1 MGNAGASS
9 NQSSTMSKTF
19 KEPRTFTIGID
30 IDDTLVDTFEY
41 FQPLVAKLTGQPL
54 EYLVENDISYEN
66 TPKEWGMDSF
76 DFAHRFFDDYVP
88 DTPAKE
94 GAAQA
99 VARLR
104 KAGNRIVIITSRT
117 NMLYKDCYYTSRL
130 ELSNCGIEYDKLIC
144 TVDKGQACKEEKVDI
159 MFDDLVFNCD
169 AVSKVGTMAILFT
182 SKENKNQE
190 SAFPRVES
198 WKEALDLLEKLGV
211 PC

>member
-1 MGNAGASS
+1 MNRSSSSS
-9 NQSSTMSKTF
+9 NDFTSKAAS
-19 KEPRTFTIGID
+19 KNFTIGID

-41 FQPLVAKLTGQPL
+41 FQPLVAKLTNKPL
-54 EYLVENDISYEN
+54 EYLIENDISYEN
-66 TPKEWGMDSF
+66 TPKEWGMDSL

-104 KAGNRIVIITSRT
+104 KAGNRVVIITSRT

-130 ELSNCGIEYDKLIC
+130 ELANCKIEYDKLIC
-144 TVDKGQACKEEKVDI
+144 TVDKGQACKEENVDI

-169 AVSKVGTMAILFT
+169 TVSKVGTKAVLFT

-190 SAFPRVES
+190 SVFPRVANWDEVL
-198 WKEALDLLEKLGV
+198 ELLGRLGV
-211 PC
+211 SLS

>member
-1 MGNAGASS
+1 
-9 NQSSTMSKTF
+9 MSKTF
-19 KEPRTFTIGID
+19 KEPKTFTIGID
-30 IDDTLVDTFEY
+30 IDDTLVDTFES

-54 EYLVENDISYEN
+54 EYLIENDISYEN
-66 TPKEWGMDSF
+66 TPKEWGMDSL
-76 DFAHRFFDDYVP
+76 DFAHRFFDDNVP
-88 DTPAKE
+88 STPAKE
-94 GAAQA
+94 DAAQA

-104 KAGNRIVIITSRT
+104 KAGNRIIIITSRT

-144 TVDKGQACKEEKVDI
+144 TVDKGQACKEEKVDV

-169 AVSKVGTMAILFT
+169 AVSKVGTKAILFT

-198 WKEALDLLEKLGV
+198 WKEALELLGKLGV

>member
-1 MGNAGASS
+1 
-9 NQSSTMSKTF
+9 MSKTF
-19 KEPRTFTIGID
+19 KEPKTFTIGID
-30 IDDTLVDTFEY
+30 IDDTLVDTFES

-54 EYLVENDISYEN
+54 EYLIENDISYEN
-66 TPKEWGMDSF
+66 TPKEWGMDSL
-76 DFAHRFFDDYVP
+76 DFAHRFFDDNVP
-88 DTPAKE
+88 STPAKE
-94 GAAQA
+94 DAAQA

-104 KAGNRIVIITSRT
+104 KAGNRIIIITSRT

-144 TVDKGQACKEEKVDI
+144 TVDKGQACKEEKVDV

-169 AVSKVGTMAILFT
+169 AVSKVGTKAILFT

-198 WKEALDLLEKLGV
+198 WKEASELLGKLGV

>member
-1 MGNAGASS
+1 MGNAGPFS

-19 KEPRTFTIGID
+19 KEPKTFTIGID
-30 IDDTLVDTFEY
+30 IDDTLVDTFES

-54 EYLVENDISYEN
+54 EYLIENDISYEN
-66 TPKEWGMDSF
+66 TPKEWGMDSL
-76 DFAHRFFDDYVP
+76 DFAHRFFDDNVP
-88 DTPAKE
+88 STPAKE
-94 GAAQA
+94 DAAQA

-104 KAGNRIVIITSRT
+104 KAGNRIIIITSRT

-144 TVDKGQACKEEKVDI
+144 TVDKGQACKEEKVDV

-169 AVSKVGTMAILFT
+169 AVSKVGTKAILFT

-198 WKEALDLLEKLGV
+198 WKEALELLGKLGV